1 MLSDFWCISI
11 LVVDLVPPYMKEKRF
26 LLGERVTLPPE
37 LPMDAAI
44 FRSYPYVNLKMS
56 RLGGGLI

>member
-1 MLSDFWCISI
+1 MLSDFWCISL

-26 LLGERVTLPPE
+26 LLGKRSTLPPE

>member
-26 LLGERVTLPPE
+26 LLGEKVTLPPE
-37 LPMDAAI
+37 LPMDVGI

-56 RLGGGLI
+56 RLCGGLI